1 MAINHCHSIMV
12 VTETKVGVDRTSRII
27 EGLPFDWFITTD
39 TIGFTSGLWILWKK
53 EDAEV
58 NLLASTEQ

>member
-1 MAINHCHSIMV
+1 MV